1 MDWSCFFGNGNG
13 LVMVLE
19 LIIVIDNSSILFFFQ
34 SSALSISRSSYSLF
48 IHLPSIGMGGPDEED
63 HSGEKGEG
71 GVEDSC
77 IKIIMKIVIILMIF
91 VMVLII
97 YLS

>member
-1 MDWSCFFGNGNG
+1 
-13 LVMVLE
+13 MVLE

-34 SSALSISRSSYSLF
+34 SSALSISSYSLF

-77 IKIIMKIVIILMIF
+77 IKIIISIFFYENCDNFDDICDGFDNIFVKGLMIF
-91 VMVLII
+91 VKVE
-97 YLS
+97 